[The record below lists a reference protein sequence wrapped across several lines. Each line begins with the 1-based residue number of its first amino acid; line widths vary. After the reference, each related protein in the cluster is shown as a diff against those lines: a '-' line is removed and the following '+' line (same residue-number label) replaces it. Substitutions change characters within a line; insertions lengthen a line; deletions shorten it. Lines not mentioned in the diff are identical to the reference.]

1 MGTSSYNQAVFTW
14 RVNTTFQLKGRV
26 LGERRDK
33 EHVHN
38 FFQHLS
44 DCTPGILP
52 TESCC
57 QHSIY
62 CNDLR
67 HLMGYQCIP
76 ACHLSP
82 AQSTLKKT
90 LKLFVHTNTVFVH
103 HHSPRLALCN
113 LLHHTPWRRFSPLRG
128 HAGALLRDLKMRA
141 VLNERPDV
149 HEKMTM
155 NVKLD
160 KLKSDRF
167 LIFMELVWLWS
178 RMF

>member
-44 DCTPGILP
+44 DCAPGILP

-82 AQSTLKKT
+82 AQSTLKKNVEAFCPH
-90 LKLFVHTNTVFVH
+90 K
-103 HHSPRLALCN
+103 HSLCSPPCLALCN

-128 HAGALLRDLKMRA
+128 LAGALLRDLKMRA

>member
-1 MGTSSYNQAVFTW
+1 MHSSLPSLT
-14 RVNTTFQLKGRV
+14 GS
-26 LGERRDK
+26 
-33 EHVHN
+33 EH
-38 FFQHLS
+38 
-44 DCTPGILP
+44 IK
-52 TESCC
+52 
-57 QHSIY
+57 
-62 CNDLR
+62 
-67 HLMGYQCIP
+67 
-76 ACHLSP
+76 
-82 AQSTLKKT
+82 KKT

-128 HAGALLRDLKMRA
+128 LAGALLRDLKMRA